1 MALEVA
7 AVRLR
12 DRYIRVKDIVPARVH
27 RGKFLCRRDR
37 RCGFCRERHGR
48 EHAQHHDEHQQN
60 TYQSLLHKYLL
71 FFRAALQDRP
81 LSQSA
86 RAQFDKKP
94 VQKPTARAIRYRKSP
109 CSVWASTKPAGVSDL
124 PGFPGITV
132 TYSRGLAPHSAS
144 GALPERCNYSF
155 SFIITMRGS
164 IFKSFPRFSCEKSY
178 DDKPY
183 YKSGRQSPVRRLRI
197 MGAFVSIGRRA
208 PQCAEPPAREA
219 CRPARK

>member
-124 PGFPGITV
+124 PGFPCITV

-164 IFKSFPRFSCEKSY
+164 IFKSFPRF
-178 DDKPY
+178 
-183 YKSGRQSPVRRLRI
+183 
-197 MGAFVSIGRRA
+197 FV
-208 PQCAEPPAREA
+208 
-219 CRPARK
+219 

>member
-12 DRYIRVKDIVPARVH
+12 DRYIRVKDIVSARFH
-27 RGKFLCRRDR
+27 RDELCFRRDAR
-37 RCGFCRERHGR
+37 GRGICRKRHGR
-48 EHAQHHDEHQQN
+48 EHAQNHDEHQQN

-71 FFRAALQDRP
+71 FFRAALQGRP

-109 CSVWASTKPAGVSDL
+109 CSVWASTKPANVSDL

-164 IFKSFPRFSCEKSY
+164 IFKSFPRF
-178 DDKPY
+178 
-183 YKSGRQSPVRRLRI
+183 
-197 MGAFVSIGRRA
+197 FV
-208 PQCAEPPAREA
+208 
-219 CRPARK
+219 

>member
-12 DRYIRVKDIVPARVH
+12 DRYIRVKDIVPARLH
-27 RGKFLCRRDR
+27 IGELFRRFDGRGRFF
-37 RCGFCRERHGR
+37 CGKRHSR
-48 EHAQHHDEHQQN
+48 EHTQRHDEHQQN

-71 FFRAALQDRP
+71 FFRAAQGRS

-164 IFKSFPRFSCEKSY
+164 IFKSFPRF
-178 DDKPY
+178 
-183 YKSGRQSPVRRLRI
+183 
-197 MGAFVSIGRRA
+197 FV
-208 PQCAEPPAREA
+208 
-219 CRPARK
+219 